1 MEKHAAEVF
10 YSAVK
15 SVKHAIRTEDEEA
28 QLDAAHLIIQIGKP
42 WTIRRWYKLKLANR
56 KPLVQIQTAI
66 AHLIDLEWAEE
77 AHTKLKTLVERYT
90 SQGVSGVR
98 RVHWWWLA
106 CCSLELGDMV
116 DCNDISGQWYVTW
129 PLDSWVD
136 SPMLQCLR
144 ETFLRILL
152 NDHMEYPYPDEDHAS
167 CETLLL
173 EQKRPENTRPSAL
186 PAHWVMQLY
195 PVSLE
200 VHHFEWW
207 LTKYFVDHV

>member
-98 RVHWWWLA
+98 RVH
-106 CCSLELGDMV
+106 
-116 DCNDISGQWYVTW
+116 
-129 PLDSWVD
+129 
-136 SPMLQCLR
+136 
-144 ETFLRILL
+144 
-152 NDHMEYPYPDEDHAS
+152 
-167 CETLLL
+167 
-173 EQKRPENTRPSAL
+173 
-186 PAHWVMQLY
+186 
-195 PVSLE
+195 
-200 VHHFEWW
+200 
-207 LTKYFVDHV
+207 